1 MVKNIYSFDLKGM
14 LWDFLIFLKKNKKE
28 ETAAE
33 TQEDIRQEEYAEEEV
48 AAGSENKAE
57 DKVTEP

>member
-1 MVKNIYSFDLKGM
+1 MGLFD
-14 LWDFLIFLKKNKKE
+14 FLKKNKKE

-57 DKVTEP
+57 DKVCLLYTSPSPRD